1 VCSEL
6 SFCCCARSDLRDNKT
21 EGRRMQAAGSAMGAL
36 PNNSALALKYA
47 IAAKLAEKAQPLPNR

>member
-1 VCSEL
+1 
-6 SFCCCARSDLRDNKT
+6 
-21 EGRRMQAAGSAMGAL
+21 MQAAGSAMGAL